1 MANIFDDL
9 EVGKSVF
16 KDKQPLDHRFLPE
29 NLPHRKEQIT
39 QIAKYWIEALNNVT
53 PSDITIYGKTG
64 TGKTAAA
71 RIYWK
76 YDSRGDQC
84 ECSESGA
91 WISCGIY
98 RE

>member
-9 EVGKSVF
+9 EVGKSVL
-16 KDKQPLDHRFLPE
+16 KINNLQIIGLPE

-71 RIYWK
+71 K
-76 YDSRGDQC
+76 F
-84 ECSESGA
+84 A
-91 WISCGIY
+91 
-98 RE
+98 REQLNEAASNKMFS

>member
-64 TGKTAAA
+64 TGKTAAGP
-71 RIYWK
+71 K
-76 YDSRGDQC
+76 G
-84 ECSESGA
+84 
-91 WISCGIY
+91 
-98 RE
+98 

>member
-53 PSDITIYGKTG
+53 PSDITIYGKSGYCT
-64 TGKTAAA
+64 TVSKA
-71 RIYWK
+71 WK
-76 YDSRGDQC
+76 K
-84 ECSESGA
+84 CSSQRMDKRR
-91 WISCGIY
+91 SY
-98 RE
+98 

>member
-71 RIYWK
+71 K
-76 YDSRGDQC
+76 F
-84 ECSESGA
+84 A
-91 WISCGIY
+91 
-98 RE
+98 REVK